1 MTDDTCN
8 GIVKDGDIWY
18 YYVSGVKTYAGLI
31 QLDGSYYYVKSDAQV
46 IHGQSYYVSKTNGL
60 MPQGRYSFDDEGR
73 MVVPDTTKNGIVRE
87 TEADWYYYVNGMKTY
102 AGLIRLDENYYYVNS
117 QFRVI
122 HGQKY
127 YVSKTNGLMA
137 AGTYTFDD
145 EGQMIP

>member
-1 MTDDTCN
+1 
-8 GIVKDGDIWY
+8 
-18 YYVSGVKTYAGLI
+18 
-31 QLDGSYYYVKSDAQV
+31 
-46 IHGQSYYVSKTNGL
+46 
-60 MPQGRYSFDDEGR
+60 

-87 TEADWYYYVNGMKTY
+87 TEADWYYYVNGMRTY

-145 EGQMIP
+145 EGRMIP